1 METDHTSQSSATG
14 IKFLILFI
22 FVAGLIAFFALGGD
36 QWLTLEALKAQ
47 RNSLLNFT
55 EAHYLATLLGAVL
68 IYTAAV
74 ALSIPGAIIL
84 SLAVGLMFGRWV
96 GTAVIVFSATLGATL
111 VFLAARYLF
120 ADTVQKRIGGLAKR
134 FIDGFNEN
142 AFNYLLFLRIIPV
155 FPFWLVNLA
164 VSALTPIGLRTY
176 VLATF
181 IGIIPGSFIFANLGQ
196 SLGRINS
203 IGELLSPQ
211 IIGAFALLG
220 LFALTPLLIK
230 KIRGA
235 KSAHAPG
242 QNSP

>member
-1 METDHTSQSSATG
+1 MKTGHTSQPSPVG
-14 IKFLILFI
+14 IKVLILLI
-22 FVAGLIAFFALGGD
+22 FSAGFVAFFALGGD
-36 QWLTLEALKAQ
+36 QWLNLAALKAQ
-47 RNSLLNFT
+47 RNALLSYTESHYFT
-55 EAHYLATLLGAVL
+55 TLLIAVL
-68 IYTAAV
+68 IYTAAI

-96 GTAVIVFSATLGATL
+96 GTAVIVFSATLGAML

-120 ADTVQKRIGGLAKR
+120 AETVQKRIGGLAKK

-142 AFNYLLFLRIIPV
+142 AFNYLLFLRFVPF

-164 VSALTPIGLRTY
+164 VASLTSVSMRTY

-181 IGIIPGSFIFANLGQ
+181 IGIIPGTFIFANLGQ

-203 IGELLSPQ
+203 VSELFSIE
-211 IIGAFALLG
+211 IIGAFVLLG
-220 LFALTPLLIK
+220 LFALVPLLIK
-230 KIRGA
+230 KVRAA
-235 KSAHAPG
+235 KSARKPV

>member
-1 METDHTSQSSATG
+1 MKTGHTSQPSPVG
-14 IKFLILFI
+14 IKVLILLI
-22 FVAGLIAFFALGGD
+22 FSAGFVAFFALGGD
-36 QWLTLEALKAQ
+36 QWLNLAALKAQ
-47 RNSLLNFT
+47 RNALLSYTESHYFT
-55 EAHYLATLLGAVL
+55 MLLIAVL
-68 IYTAAV
+68 IYTAAI

-96 GTAVIVFSATLGATL
+96 GTAVIVFSATLGAML

-120 ADTVQKRIGGLAKR
+120 AETVQKRIGGLAKK

-142 AFNYLLFLRIIPV
+142 AFNYLLFLRLIPF

-164 VSALTPIGLRTY
+164 VAALTSVSLRTY

-181 IGIIPGSFIFANLGQ
+181 IGIIPGTFIFANLGQ

-203 IGELLSPQ
+203 VSELFSIE
-211 IIGAFALLG
+211 IIGAFVLLG
-220 LFALTPLLIK
+220 LFALVPLLIK
-230 KIRGA
+230 KIRAA
-235 KSAHAPG
+235 KSAREPV

>member
-1 METDHTSQSSATG
+1 MKTGHTSQPSPVG
-14 IKFLILFI
+14 IKVLILLI
-22 FVAGLIAFFALGGD
+22 FSAGFVAFFALGGD
-36 QWLTLEALKAQ
+36 QWLNLAALKAQ
-47 RNSLLNFT
+47 RNALLSYTESHYFT
-55 EAHYLATLLGAVL
+55 MLLIAVL
-68 IYTAAV
+68 IYTAAI

-96 GTAVIVFSATLGATL
+96 GTAVIVFSATLGAML

-120 ADTVQKRIGGLAKR
+120 AETVQKRIGGLAKK

-142 AFNYLLFLRIIPV
+142 AFNYLLFLRLIPF

-164 VSALTPIGLRTY
+164 VAALTSVSLRTY

-181 IGIIPGSFIFANLGQ
+181 IGIIPGTFIFANLGQ

-203 IGELLSPQ
+203 VRELFSIE
-211 IIGAFALLG
+211 IIGAFVLLG
-220 LFALTPLLIK
+220 LFALVPLLIK
-230 KIRGA
+230 KIRAA
-235 KSAHAPG
+235 KSAREPV